1 MINLNTGKQLSASV
15 KLQTSLPPRLLE
27 NNLVIFNTK
36 MRKLTKTKGGHSS
49 LSELNGPPKEQKNF
63 TVKDLGPLRRP
74 QCQKSMQVGV

>member
-15 KLQTSLPPRLLE
+15 KLQNSLPPPRLFE
-27 NNLVIFNTK
+27 NNLVIFNTE

-49 LSELNGPPKEQKNF
+49 LSEISGPPKEQNF

-74 QCQKSMQVGV
+74 QCQKSMQVGI